1 MYKLE
6 TLNELTL
13 KATCDG
19 SGKLFTKAGAFIGV
33 RSGFCDVISA
43 TKAKKIILTAGI
55 LLSCIFLLLGKYAD
69 FLMQNIYMLLDM

>member
-19 SGKLFTKAGAFIGV
+19 SGVLFTKAGAFIGGECYGAKNYQFEKQKQILQLFLV
-33 RSGFCDVISA
+33 RHHVQ
-43 TKAKKIILTAGI
+43 AKK
-55 LLSCIFLLLGKYAD
+55 SYD
-69 FLMQNIYMLLDM
+69 NIQ

>member
-19 SGKLFTKAGAFIGV
+19 SGVLFTKAGAFIGGECYGQKNYQFDKV
-33 RSGFCDVISA
+33 S
-43 TKAKKIILTAGI
+43 
-55 LLSCIFLLLGKYAD
+55 YASTI
-69 FLMQNIYMLLDM
+69 Q

>member
-19 SGKLFTKAGAFIGV
+19 SGVLFTKAGAFI
-33 RSGFCDVISA
+33 SGECYG
-43 TKAKKIILTAGI
+43 AKNYQFEKL
-55 LLSCIFLLLGKYAD
+55 K
-69 FLMQNIYMLLDM
+69 